1 MRHQTRQ
8 YIHQWICIR
17 DIVDG
22 LITCNHTLKSKNIME
37 ILSKMETWIK
47 QRNQPKT
54 IQLKATH
61 FDLNINAKLFKA
73 KARQLVWDLMEM
85 KYRYQIR
92 EREKKNVYEKIF
104 VFRNEV
110 RFPRPAHGRV
120 PNFRY
125 CEIAAENVTSLE
137 CFKRAR
143 VIKINP
149 SLAQEPIRY
158 LTLAYNKVLL
168 TPTPSL
174 GKRKTYSHV

>member
-92 EREKKNVYEKIF
+92 ER
-104 VFRNEV
+104 
-110 RFPRPAHGRV
+110 
-120 PNFRY
+120 
-125 CEIAAENVTSLE
+125 
-137 CFKRAR
+137 
-143 VIKINP
+143 
-149 SLAQEPIRY
+149 
-158 LTLAYNKVLL
+158 
-168 TPTPSL
+168 
-174 GKRKTYSHV
+174 